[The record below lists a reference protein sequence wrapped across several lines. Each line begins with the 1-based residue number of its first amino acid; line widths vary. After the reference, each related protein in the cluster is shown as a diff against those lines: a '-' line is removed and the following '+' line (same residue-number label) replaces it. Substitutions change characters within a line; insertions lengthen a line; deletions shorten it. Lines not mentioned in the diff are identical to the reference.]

1 VQVDQRM
8 GPALDTLQ
16 ALLDEGGKGSYDFAF
31 IGKYHLGLCCK
42 CALSPHESAAWET
55 VMATV
60 SLYGPDKPQTEER
73 LASHIHCILSADADK
88 RSYQAYFDQLLHLV
102 RPGGIII
109 VDNVLWYGR
118 VADPQV
124 YAHPAPG
131 WASSL
136 SRCHLSDCA

>member
-1 VQVDQRM
+1 
-8 GPALDTLQ
+8 
-16 ALLDEGGKGSYDFAF
+16 
-31 IGKYHLGLCCK
+31 
-42 CALSPHESAAWET
+42 
-55 VMATV
+55 MATV
-60 SLYGPDKPQTEER
+60 SLYGPDKPQTEENAM
-73 LASHIHCILSADADK
+73 LGFSHLLYILSADADK

-102 RPGGIII
+102 RPGGIIV

-136 SRCHLSDCA
+136 SKCQSVRLRMICF